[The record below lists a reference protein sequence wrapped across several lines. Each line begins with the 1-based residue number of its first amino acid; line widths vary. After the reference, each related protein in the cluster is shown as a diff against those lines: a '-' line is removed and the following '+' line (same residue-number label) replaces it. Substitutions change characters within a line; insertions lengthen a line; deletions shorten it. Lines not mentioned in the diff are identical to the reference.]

1 MSKRPSLTR
10 QVECAL
16 KEKLAI
22 GESKHLAKQIGEVN
36 EKIYSWETFR
46 SYLKH
51 CIYFVQ
57 YCKEER
63 SCRTLDECKPYVTEW
78 LATRANLSPYT
89 QKLELSALSKLY
101 GEKFEIKLK
110 KCERTH
116 ITRSRGTAKR
126 DSNFSEENNRT
137 LIAFCKSSGL
147 RRAEVSAL
155 RVEDVLFQADGEVY
169 IDVHRATKGGRERFI
184 KLFSDENE
192 IKLIKDHLRG
202 KAPNEKVF
210 ARINSNLDIHSY
222 RAEYCQRVYK
232 AYERDLSALPER
244 ELYRCRKDKHGV
256 VYDRWAMSK
265 ASHALGHS
273 RISVIAG
280 HYL

>member
-1 MSKRPSLTR
+1 MKRQSLTR

-22 GESKHLAKQIGEVN
+22 GESKYLAKQTGEVN
-36 EKIYSWETFR
+36 EKIYSWGTFKT
-46 SYLKH
+46 YLRH
-51 CIYFVQ
+51 CIYFTN
-57 YCKEER
+57 YCKKEH
-63 SCRTLDECKPYVTEW
+63 SCRTLEECKPYVAEW
-78 LATRANLSPYT
+78 LATRADLSPYT
-89 QKLELSALSKLY
+89 QKMELAALSKLY
-101 GEKFEIKLK
+101 SKKFEISLNK
-110 KCERTH
+110 RVRQD
-116 ITRSRGTAKR
+116 IRRSRGAAKR
-126 DSNFSEENNRT
+126 DANFSEQNNQAIIT
-137 LIAFCKSSGL
+137 FCKCSGL

-155 RVEDVLFQADGEVY
+155 RVEDILFQADGEVY

-202 KAPNEKVF
+202 KASNEKVF
-210 ARINSNLDIHSY
+210 ARVNSNLDVHSY

-232 AYERDLSALPER
+232 AYERDLSTLPER

-265 ASHALGHS
+265 ASQALGHS

>member
-1 MSKRPSLTR
+1 MSKRQSLTR

-22 GESKHLAKQIGEVN
+22 GESKHLAKQQGVADQY
-36 EKIYSWETFR
+36 IYSWSTFKT
-46 SYLKH
+46 YLKH
-51 CIYFVQ
+51 CIYFTD
-57 YCKEER
+57 YCKKER
-63 SCRTLDECKPYVTEW
+63 SCRTLDECKPYIAEW
-78 LATRANLSPYT
+78 LATRAHLSAYT

-101 GEKFEIKLK
+101 GEKLEIETK
-110 KCERTH
+110 KRERAT

-126 DSNFSEENNRT
+126 DVNFSEQNNQT
-137 LIAFCKSSGL
+137 LIAFCRCSGL

-155 RVEDVLFQADGEVY
+155 RVEDVLYKGDDIY
-169 IDVHRATKGGRERFI
+169 IDVHRATKGGRERLI
-184 KLFSDENE
+184 RLYGNAEE
-192 IKLIKDHLRG
+192 LELIKAQLKG
-202 KAPNEKVF
+202 KRPNEKVF
-210 ARINSNLDIHSY
+210 ARISSNSDIHAY
-222 RAEYCQRVYK
+222 RAEYCKRVYK
-232 AYERDLSALPER
+232 AHERDLSTLPER

>member
-10 QVECAL
+10 QVECAF

-22 GESKHLAKQIGEVN
+22 GESKHLAKQTGEVN
-36 EKIYSWETFR
+36 EKIYSWGTFKT
-46 SYLKH
+46 YLKH
-51 CIYFVQ
+51 CVYFVKW
-57 YCKEER
+57 CKEEH
-63 SCRTLDECKPYVTEW
+63 SCRTLDECEPYVAEW
-78 LATRANLSPYT
+78 LATRAHLSAYT

-101 GEKFEIKLK
+101 GEKLEIETK
-110 KCERTH
+110 KRERAT

-126 DSNFSEENNRT
+126 DKNFCEQNNQAIIT
-137 LIAFCKSSGL
+137 FCRCSGL

-155 RVEDVLFQADGEVY
+155 RVEDVLYKGDDIY
-169 IDVHRATKGGRERFI
+169 IDVHRATKGGRERLI
-184 KLFSDENE
+184 RLYGNAEE
-192 IKLIKDHLRG
+192 LELIKDCLRG
-202 KAPNEKVF
+202 KKPNEKVF
-210 ARINSNLDIHSY
+210 PNVNGNLDIHSY

-232 AYERDLSALPER
+232 AYERDLSTLPEK
-244 ELYRCRKDKHGV
+244 ELYRCRKDRRGV

>member
-1 MSKRPSLTR
+1 MSKKPSLTR
-10 QVECAL
+10 QVECTL

-22 GESKHLAKQIGEVN
+22 GESKHFAKQTGEVN

-51 CIYFVQ
+51 CIYFVKW
-57 YCKEER
+57 CKEER
-63 SCRTLDECKPYVTEW
+63 SCRTLDECKPYVAEW
-78 LATRANLSPYT
+78 LATRAHLSAYT

-101 GEKFEIKLK
+101 GEKLEIETK
-110 KCERTH
+110 KRERAT

-126 DSNFSEENNRT
+126 DINFCEHTNRA
-137 LIAFCKSSGL
+137 LIAFCRSSGL

-155 RVEDVLFQADGEVY
+155 RVEDILFQADGEVY

-192 IKLIKDHLRG
+192 IKLIKDHLEG
-202 KAPNEKVF
+202 KKPNERVF
-210 ARINSNLDIHSY
+210 SNVNSNLDIHSY

-232 AYERDLSALPER
+232 AYERDLSALPEK
-244 ELYRCRKDKHGV
+244 ELYRCRKDKKGV